1 LPLVNREGRV
11 RHRIGRALMRE
22 FGVAEASVLLA
33 GSFFLSAVLG
43 AVRQVL
49 LNARFGTGDEAS
61 AYYAAARLP
70 ETLFTLVAGG
80 ALWNALIPVLVGT
93 RREKGEPA
101 ARRLADIVLTACLV
115 VSAGIVVVGE
125 IGARDF
131 VAGVLA
137 PGFDATTTELTAR
150 LTRILL
156 LQSML
161 LTAGSVAV
169 AVLNARNRFLLPA
182 LALTV
187 HNLAEIAGIGAAWL
201 FPGVGIYG
209 PACGVVV
216 GSALQAL
223 VPFAVLWRRE
233 WRPRWVWAPRDTG
246 LRAVVR
252 LLVPNGLSLGV
263 GYAGGVVDTSF
274 ASRAPEQG
282 AVPALT
288 NAWLLENLPVR
299 LVGVAT
305 AQAAFPRLA
314 TGAASEAWGWFRA
327 TAARAAAAAIA
338 LALPAAVG
346 LALLAHPVV
355 RILFEHGEFGPEAA
369 SLTARLVVI
378 YALGLPLYAATEV
391 LTRTLV
397 ALRDTRTPLVTNT
410 VQLGVRVAMMAA
422 LLGRLGVEVVPVA
435 FAASSALE
443 TAMLAGVLWRR
454 VRKK

>member
-1 LPLVNREGRV
+1 MRRRV
-11 RHRIGRALMRE
+11 GRALMRE

-33 GSFFLSAVLG
+33 GSFFLSALLG
-43 AVRQVL
+43 ALRQVL

-93 RREKGEPA
+93 RRDDGEAA

-115 VSAGIVVVGE
+115 ASAGIVVVGE
-125 IGARDF
+125 VGARAF
-131 VAGVLA
+131 VAGLLA
-137 PGFDATTTELTAR
+137 PGFDEPTAALTAR

-156 LQSML
+156 LQPVL

-182 LALTV
+182 LALTA
-187 HNLAEIAGIGAAWL
+187 HNVAEIAGIGVAWL
-201 FPGVGIYG
+201 FPGVAIYG

-216 GSALQAL
+216 GAALQAV

-233 WRPRWVWAPRDTG
+233 WRPRLVWAPRDPG
-246 LRAVVR
+246 LGAVVR

-274 ASRAPEQG
+274 ASRAPEHG
-282 AVPALT
+282 AVPALA
-288 NAWLLENLPVR
+288 NAWLLANLPVR

-314 TGAASEAWGWFRA
+314 TGAAAGAWGWFRG
-327 TAARAAAAAIA
+327 TAAKTAGTAGALAAPAAI
-338 LALPAAVG
+338 G
-346 LALLAHPVV
+346 LGVLAHPVV
-355 RILFEHGEFGPEAA
+355 TILFQHGEFDARAA

-378 YALGLPLYAATEV
+378 YAVGLPLYAATEV

-397 ALRDTRTPLVTNT
+397 AMRDTRTPLLTNT
-410 VQLGVRVAMMAA
+410 FQLGVRLAVMAA
-422 LLGRLGVEVVPVA
+422 LLGRLGVEMVPVA
-435 FAASSALE
+435 FAAASAMEVVVLG
-443 TAMLAGVLWRR
+443 AVLWRR
-454 VRKK
+454 VRGS